1 MMMVFI
7 FVMVV
12 FVVTTTTPILMML
25 TRPVMLVGGMMVTSI
40 LVMVR
45 SRLDMD
51 QNSSIVQNLF
61 VNDYWHLL
69 ALVDLVRAGMFN
81 ITTFPLLVFLKLML
95 WLD

>member
-12 FVVTTTTPILMML
+12 FVVTTPTPILMML

-69 ALVDLVRAGMFN
+69 ALVD
-81 ITTFPLLVFLKLML
+81 
-95 WLD
+95 

>member
-69 ALVDLVRAGMFN
+69 ALVDYVKAGMFN
-81 ITTFPLLVFLKLML
+81 EITFLF
-95 WLD
+95 